1 MSLPKATAGLVIRYS
16 YLWENQH
23 LEGLEEG
30 TKDRPC
36 AIILAITNDEGK
48 QRVVVLPV
56 THSQPSDMD
65 LAVELPAAV
74 KNSLGLDDDRSWVII
89 SESNVFTWPGP
100 DLRRIEDRD
109 DSSIAYG
116 VLPPKFF
123 NSLKQKF
130 VSYIRRTKSKS
141 VERTQ

>member
-141 VERTQ
+141 VQRTQ